1 MQGPGGRWQSGRG
14 SIALIADPSPF
25 PSLPGPSLPGRW
37 PAVAGRLWETAGM
50 TDRKGVA
57 AFGAILL
64 AHAAITTITWR
75 DIARRADGQVR
86 GSKKAWRIASAL
98 NTGGSLAYLVAG
110 RRR

>member
-1 MQGPGGRWQSGRG
+1 
-14 SIALIADPSPF
+14 
-25 PSLPGPSLPGRW
+25 
-37 PAVAGRLWETAGM
+37 M

-64 AHAAITTITWR
+64 THAAITTIT
-75 DIARRADGQVR
+75 RRADGQVR

-98 NTGGSLAYLVAG
+98 NTAGSLAYLVAG

>member
-1 MQGPGGRWQSGRG
+1 
-14 SIALIADPSPF
+14 
-25 PSLPGPSLPGRW
+25 
-37 PAVAGRLWETAGM
+37 M

-110 RRR
+110 RRRLPADRPRHKARELNKLPPRRGTASV